1 MIFQHTW
8 EQILAGTKTQTRRL
22 AKGAAPPWRVG
33 RSYAVQP
40 GRGKHAVG
48 RILVTA
54 VRREPLGRLSAGDVQ
69 AEGYASRAEFEAT
82 WSEMHGAYDPE
93 QLVDVVTFEVDSV
106 F

>member
-8 EQILAGTKTQTRRL
+8 EQVLAGTKTQTRRL
-22 AKGAAPPWRVG
+22 AKGALPPWRVG

-54 VRREPLGRLSAGDVQ
+54 VRREALGRLSARDVR
-69 AEGYASRAEFEAT
+69 AEGYASRAEFETT
-82 WSEMHGAYDPE
+82 WAEMHGTYDPV
-93 QLVDVVTFEVDSV
+93 QLVDVVEFEVESV
-106 F
+106 V

>member
-8 EQILAGTKTQTRRL
+8 AQVLAGAKTQTRRI
-22 AKGAAPPWRVG
+22 AKGASPPWRVG

-40 GRGKHAVG
+40 GRGKHALG

-54 VRREPLGRLSAGDVQ
+54 VRREPLGRLSAGDVR

-82 WSEMHGAYDPE
+82 WASMHGDYDPV
-93 QLVDVVTFEVDSV
+93 QLVDVVTFEVESGA
-106 F
+106 